1 VNHVR
6 MGDTISKFGRRL
18 EGLWSDEKGGRGLKL
33 LAHPTLAAS
42 TLCLE
47 RYDIHPGISGGPA
60 QGV

>member
-1 VNHVR
+1 